1 MGPASISQEYKSTPT
16 ICHNRTTV
24 VKASVPSTGIAAN
37 FEVFDD
43 FINLLLARE
52 KAFLLLISRNFCIS
66 RWNRKRKI
74 FQIIAYFGTRL
85 LAQLFWDFIPVAAW
99 YTKNDKWKSAQKFNA
114 QNTDYLQKCRNLKN
128 PKTAATIA
136 LSTAKPTN
144 SVLTDD
150 I

>member
-43 FINLLLARE
+43 FINLLLE
-52 KAFLLLISRNFCIS
+52 KKEKFIGAAFLGFPESHFWQHGIPKMI
-66 RWNRKRKI
+66 NR
-74 FQIIAYFGTRL
+74 
-85 LAQLFWDFIPVAAW
+85 
-99 YTKNDKWKSAQKFNA
+99 KSAQKFNA
-114 QNTDYLQKCRNLKN
+114 QNTDYLQKCRSLKN

-136 LSTAKPTN
+136 LSTAEPTN

>member
-43 FINLLLARE
+43 FINLLLE
-52 KAFLLLISRNFCIS
+52 KKKKSS
-66 RWNRKRKI
+66 
-74 FQIIAYFGTRL
+74 
-85 LAQLFWDFIPVAAW
+85 AQLFWDFPESHFWQHGIPKM
-99 YTKNDKWKSAQKFNA
+99 TNRKSAQKFNV